1 MVKTFVTLFIFLGCL
16 QGINAHISTCDGS
29 KKNCT
34 EAIRNAFLGSTVNCT
49 DIECS
54 VEIAEGHHNISHQVI
69 FRNIDISLVGMGSG
83 AEISCTY
90 SRPTDGFSLLFSRNQ
105 RLLLRNL
112 HFKDCPG
119 PIQAAEVKH
128 VEIHNC
134 SFR

>member
-16 QGINAHISTCDGS
+16 QGRNAHIYTCDGS

-49 DIECS
+49 DVECS
-54 VEIAEGHHNISHQVI
+54 VEIAEGQHNISHSII
-69 FRNIDISLVGMGSG
+69 FRSIDISLVGTGSG

-90 SRPTDGFSLLFSRNQ
+90 SHPTDCFSFLFSHNQ

-112 HFKDCPG
+112 QFTDCPR
-119 PIQAAEVKH
+119 PIQAEEVKH